1 MSEPPRRLDEI
12 ARRLASRRADAVV
25 VEDAGV
31 ALTGADLEMA
41 VEAAAE
47 VLRAHGIRPG
57 DRVVVVNENAA
68 ALAVLVFALSRIGAW
83 PVLVNARLS
92 AAEIDAIARH
102 CDPRAFACTTAAS
115 PAASDHARRL
125 GAGEL
130 ILEAVGAVAL
140 SAVHPSTPEPGTGGG
155 EDVAALIYTS
165 GTTGTPK
172 GVMLSHDNLLFVA
185 RTSGALRRVSPGDR
199 VYGVLP
205 ISHVFG
211 LASVF
216 LASLYHG
223 ARLRHV
229 ARFEPGALADALA
242 AGGVSV
248 LQGVPA
254 MYARMLALAAER
266 GSCPAPNLRYV
277 SSGGAPL
284 DLGLKQR
291 VEALWGLPLHNG
303 YGLTETAPT
312 VSTTAID
319 RPADDDSVG
328 PVVPGAELAIRAIE
342 DGRDLPLGEVGE
354 IWIRGPNVMKGYYRD
369 PDATAAAM
377 TPDGFFRSGD
387 LGRMDGDGNLYVVG
401 RLKELIIR
409 SGFNVYPAQVEGV
422 LCQHPDVMLAAVV
435 GRPSPG
441 GANED
446 IVAFVQPVHGRE
458 VDADALGAFVAE
470 RLAPYKRPTRYVVMD
485 ELPATAAGKVLKARL
500 PAS

>member
-1 MSEPPRRLDEI
+1 MTEPVRRLDAI
-12 ARRLASRRADAVV
+12 ATQLASQRAGAVM
-25 VEDAGV
+25 VEDARG
-31 ALTGADLEMA
+31 ALTGGELETA

-47 VLRAHGIRPG
+47 FLRAHGIRPG
-57 DRVVVVNENAA
+57 DRVVVVNENSV
-68 ALAVLVFALSRIGAW
+68 ALAVLVLALSRLGAW
-83 PVLVNARLS
+83 SVLVNARLS
-92 AAEIDAIARH
+92 AAEIDAIAGH
-102 CDPRAFACTTAAS
+102 CSARAFACTTAAS
-115 PAASDHARRL
+115 PAARDHARRL
-125 GAGEL
+125 GAGEI
-130 ILEAVGAVAL
+130 ILEDVGAVGL
-140 SAVHPSTPEPGTGGG
+140 SGVRASAPEPVTGGG

-185 RTSGALRRVSPGDR
+185 RTSGALRRLSAEDR

-229 ARFEPGALADALA
+229 PRFEPEGLADALA
-242 AGGVSV
+242 AGEVSV

-254 MYARMLALAAER
+254 MYARMLALADER
-266 GSCPAPNLRYV
+266 GGVPAPGLRYI

-284 DLGLKQR
+284 DVGLKRR

-312 VSTTAID
+312 VSMTDID
-319 RPADDDSVG
+319 CPADDDSVG
-328 PVVPGAELAIRAIE
+328 PAVPGTELSIRAE
-342 DGRDLPLGEVGE
+342 DGRNLPAGHVGE

-369 PDATAAAM
+369 PAGTAAAM
-377 TPDGFFRSGD
+377 TADGFFRSGD
-387 LGRMDGDGNLYVVG
+387 LGRMDENGNLHVVG

-409 SGFNVYPAQVEGV
+409 SGFNVYPPEVEGV
-422 LCQHPDVMLAAVV
+422 LCQHPDVMLAGVV
-435 GRPSPG
+435 GRPAPG

-446 IVAFVQPVHGRE
+446 IVAYIQPVRGRNP
-458 VDADALGAFVAE
+458 DADALCAFVAE
-470 RLAPYKRPTRYVVMD
+470 RLAPYKRPTHYVFMD

-500 PAS
+500 PA

>member
-1 MSEPPRRLDEI
+1 MTEPPRRLDAI
-12 ARRLASRRADAVV
+12 ARHLGARRAGAIV
-25 VEDAGV
+25 VEDASI
-31 ALTGADLEMA
+31 ALTGAELETA
-41 VEAAAE
+41 VETAAE
-47 VLRAHGIRPG
+47 LLRAHGIRPG
-57 DRVVVVNENAA
+57 DRVVVINENSVS
-68 ALAVLVFALSRIGAW
+68 LAVLVFALSRIGAW
-83 PVLVNARLS
+83 PVLVNARLP
-92 AAEIDAIARH
+92 AAEIDAIAGH
-102 CDPRAFACTTAAS
+102 CSARAFACTMAAS

-125 GAGEL
+125 GAGEI
-130 ILEAVGAVAL
+130 ILDDVGAVAL
-140 SAVHPSTPEPGTGGG
+140 SAVRRSEPEPVSGGG

-185 RTSGALRRVSPGDR
+185 RTSGALRRLSAEDR

-216 LASLYHG
+216 LGSLYYG

-229 ARFEPGALADALA
+229 PRFEPGALADALA
-242 AGGVSV
+242 AGAVSV

-254 MYARMLALAAER
+254 MYARMLALARER
-266 GSCPAPNLRYV
+266 GGCPAPALRYI

-284 DLGLKQR
+284 DVGLKRR

-312 VSTTAID
+312 VSMTDID

-328 PVVPGAELAIRAIE
+328 PVVPGAELSIRAIE
-342 DGRDLPLGEVGE
+342 DGRDLPAGKVGE

-377 TPDGFFRSGD
+377 TADGFFRSGD
-387 LGRMDGDGNLYVVG
+387 LGRMDANGNLHVVG

-409 SGFNVYPAQVEGV
+409 SGFNVYPPEVEGV
-422 LCQHPDVMLAAVV
+422 LCQHPDVMLAGVV
-435 GRPSPG
+435 GRPAPG

-446 IVAFVQPVHGRE
+446 IVAYVQPVRGRE
-458 VDADALGAFVAE
+458 LDADALCAFVAE
-470 RLAPYKRPTRYVVMD
+470 RLAPYKRPTHYVFMD

-500 PAS
+500 PA